1 MHKITACIAWHTLND
16 RFIVVALV
24 QISIVSPM
32 FQWELS
38 FLFEGLWQLSHA
50 DTFNLVSI
58 SYFKK
63 VCHSLTDPKIQ
74 FIKWN
79 LETLN
84 QIYALSCGKNE
95 FFCCCNSSVLIKLFF
110 ACLTCNEGGDL
121 FVLFTVWSVE
131 CWIIDNRS
139 SDPWHQQTRRL
150 PCYSLH
156 SNKYIMQKE

>member
-1 MHKITACIAWHTLND
+1 MGVI
-16 RFIVVALV
+16 
-24 QISIVSPM
+24 
-32 FQWELS
+32 
-38 FLFEGLWQLSHA
+38 FLIWGFVNLKQLSHA

-58 SYFKK
+58 SYFKN
-63 VCHSLTDPKIQ
+63 VCRSLTDPKIQ

-79 LETLN
+79 FETLN
-84 QIYALSCGKNE
+84 QIYALSCCGKNE
-95 FFCCCNSSVLIKLFF
+95 FFCCCNSSFPIKLFF

-121 FVLFTVWSVE
+121 YVLFTVWSVE